1 MQSVNTFSQRLELF
15 REKTAEKLLTQRNSL
30 GSWEGE
36 LSSSALS
43 TAVATIALYQ
53 FDKDKYKEDLQE
65 GLEWLVENI
74 NDDGGYGDTIDSP
87 ANISTTLLCW
97 SAFNLSKDFGRDDSA
112 TEKKIEQWL
121 IKEAGSI
128 ESDKICQKILEV
140 YGDDHTFS
148 VPILTTLAIS
158 GRLGENPWAKVLQ
171 LPFELSVFPSGLFK
185 FLKLEVVSYA
195 LPALITIGLVRH
207 KKKRFWFNPLS
218 WFRSLVTKKA
228 LKKLDSIQPVNGGFL
243 EATPLTGFVLMS
255 LCESGL
261 KDIDVAQKCASFLKS
276 SIRKDGSYPI
286 DTHLHTWVTTLSIN
300 ALTETDKEYLN
311 SSDKS
316 ALKKFLT
323 DQQYKEVHPY
333 TNAEPGGWAWS
344 PLPGAVPDA
353 DDTSGALVAL
363 RRLSDKDSM
372 PVNEAE
378 NGIKWLLGLQ
388 NSDGGIPT
396 FCRGWGQLPFDQSCA
411 DITAHCL
418 RAFCEWRTEVNSK
431 LQTQI
436 NSSLRE
442 LVRYL
447 KATQRKDGS
456 WNPLWFGNQ
465 HNKEKLN
472 LTYGTAQVVIALSE
486 TPNAEN
492 LDLKPLIDSGLNW
505 LKEAQNEDGS
515 WSGIKGTSGS
525 IEETSLA
532 LNALISCGIKDQQ
545 VEKGFDWLIVETNDG
560 TEFKSRPIGLYFASL
575 WYDEKMYPLVYS
587 AAAVEKYF
595 SGKA

>member
-1 MQSVNTFSQRLELF
+1 MQSLQSEITGITLF
-15 REKTAEKLLTQRNSL
+15 REKVAEKLLSERNSS

-43 TAVATIALYQ
+43 TAVATIALFHYSSEENKSQ
-53 FDKDKYKEDLQE
+53 INSALD
-65 GLEWLVENI
+65 WLVENI
-74 NDDGGYGDTIDSP
+74 NEDGGYGDTVDSP

-97 SAFNLSKDFGRDDSA
+97 SAFALSEKLGRDDSS
-112 TEKKIEQWL
+112 TVQKIERWL
-121 IKEAGSI
+121 IDEAGSI
-128 ESDKICQKILEV
+128 DPERLCKKILSV

-158 GRLGENPWAKVLQ
+158 GRLGENPWKYVLQ
-171 LPFELSVFPSGLFK
+171 LPFELSVFPATMFK
-185 FLKLEVVSYA
+185 MLKLEVVSYA

-207 KKKRFWFNPLS
+207 TKKKSALNPLS

-228 LKKLDSIQPVNGGFL
+228 LKKLSSIQPVNGGFL

-261 KDIDVAQKCASFLKS
+261 KDIEVAKKCATFLKS
-276 SIRKDGSYPI
+276 SIRQDGSYPI

-300 ALTETDKEYLN
+300 ALTETEKKYLD
-311 SSDKS
+311 SSDKG

-333 TNAEPGGWAWS
+333 TNAAPGGWAWS
-344 PLPGAVPDA
+344 PLPGAVPDS

-363 RRLSDKDSM
+363 RRLSTSESM
-372 PVNEAE
+372 PVKEAE

-418 RAFCEWRTEVNSK
+418 RAFCEWKNDVNPK
-431 LQTQI
+431 LQIQI

-447 KATQRKDGS
+447 KTTQRLDGS

-472 LTYGTAQVVIALSE
+472 LTYGSAQVVIALTE

-492 LDLKPLIDSGLNW
+492 LGLKTLIDSGLKW
-505 LKEAQNEDGS
+505 IKESQNEDGS
-515 WSGIKGTSGS
+515 WSGIKGTPGS
-525 IEETSLA
+525 IEETALA
-532 LNALISCGIKDQQ
+532 LNALISCGIKDSQ
-545 VEKGFDWLIVETNDG
+545 VDKGFSWLIQETKEG

-575 WYDEKMYPLVYS
+575 WYDEKLYPLVYT

-595 SGKA
+595 TLK

>member
-1 MQSVNTFSQRLELF
+1 MQSVETATSKLELF
-15 REKTAEKLLTQRNSL
+15 RETVIQRLLSERNDS

-53 FDKDKYKEDLQE
+53 FDSEKFRSDICS
-65 GLEWLVENI
+65 GLDWLVENI
-74 NDDGGYGDTIDSP
+74 NEDGGYGDTVDSP

-97 SAFNLSKDFGRDDSA
+97 SAFNLSKNLGRDDSS
-112 TEKKIEQWL
+112 TEVKIEKWL
-121 IKEAGSI
+121 INEAGSI
-128 ESDKICQKILEV
+128 EPEKICQKILKV

-158 GRLGENPWAKVLQ
+158 GRLGDNPWRYVLQ
-171 LPFELSVFPSGLFK
+171 LPFELSVFPAGLFK

-207 KKKRFWFNPLS
+207 KKKRSALNPLS

-228 LKKLDSIQPVNGGFL
+228 LRKLSSIQPVNGGFL

-261 KDIDVAQKCASFLKS
+261 KNIEVAQKCAAFLKS

-300 ALTETDKEYLN
+300 ALTETNKGYLS
-311 SSDKS
+311 SSDKQS
-316 ALKKFLT
+316 LKKFLT
-323 DQQYKEVHPY
+323 DQQYKNVHPY
-333 TNAEPGGWAWS
+333 TNAAPGGWAWS

-363 RRLSDKDSM
+363 RRLSDENSM
-372 PVNEAE
+372 PVKEAE

-418 RAFCEWRTEVNSK
+418 RAFCEWRKEVNPK
-431 LQTQI
+431 LQVQI

-447 KATQRKDGS
+447 KTTQRKDGS

-472 LTYGTAQVVIALSE
+472 LTYGTAQVVIALFE

-492 LDLKPLIDSGLNW
+492 LGLKPLIDSGLKW
-505 LKEAQNEDGS
+505 IKESQNDDGS
-515 WSGIKGTSGS
+515 WSGIKDTPGS

-532 LNALISCGIKDQQ
+532 LNALISCGIIDSQI
-545 VEKGFDWLIVETNDG
+545 EKGFSWLIQETKVG

-587 AAAVEKYF
+587 AAAIEKYF
-595 SGKA
+595 SVN

>member
-1 MQSVNTFSQRLELF
+1 MQSVETATSKLEQF
-15 REKTAEKLLTQRNSL
+15 RETVINRLLSERNDS

-43 TAVATIALYQ
+43 TAVATVALYQ
-53 FDKDKYKEDLQE
+53 FDSEKFKIDICS
-65 GLEWLVENI
+65 GLDWLVNNI
-74 NDDGGYGDTIDSP
+74 NDDGGYGDTVDSP

-97 SAFNLSKDFGRDDSA
+97 SAFNLSKNLGRDDSA
-112 TEKKIEQWL
+112 TEAKIEKWL
-121 IKEAGSI
+121 RNEAGSI
-128 ESDKICQKILEV
+128 EPENICQKILKV

-158 GRLGENPWAKVLQ
+158 GRLGDNPWGYVLQ
-171 LPFELSVFPSGLFK
+171 LPFELSVFPAGLFK

-207 KKKRFWFNPLS
+207 NKRRSAINPLS

-228 LKKLDSIQPVNGGFL
+228 LKKLATIQPVNGGFL

-261 KDIDVAQKCASFLKS
+261 KDLEVSQKCAAFLKS

-300 ALTETDKEYLN
+300 ALTETDKGYL
-311 SSDKS
+311 SSSEKQT
-316 ALKKFLT
+316 LKKFLT

-333 TNAEPGGWAWS
+333 TNAAPGGWAWS

-363 RRLSDKDSM
+363 RRLSDENSM

-378 NGIKWLLGLQ
+378 HGIKWLLGLQ

-418 RAFCEWRTEVNSK
+418 RAFCEWRKDVNPK
-431 LQTQI
+431 LQVQI

-447 KATQRKDGS
+447 KTTQRSDGS

-492 LDLKPLIDSGLNW
+492 LALKPLVDSGLKW
-505 LKEAQNEDGS
+505 LKEAQNDDGS
-515 WSGIKGTSGS
+515 WSGVKGTPGS

-532 LNALISCGIKDQQ
+532 LNALVSCGIKDDRI
-545 VEKGFDWLIVETNDG
+545 EKGFNWLLQETKEG
-560 TEFKSRPIGLYFASL
+560 IEFKSRPIGLYFASL
-575 WYDEKMYPLVYS
+575 WYNEKMYPLVYS
-587 AAAVEKYF
+587 AAAIEKYF
-595 SGKA
+595 SDK

>member
-1 MQSVNTFSQRLELF
+1 MQSVETATSKLELF
-15 REKTAEKLLTQRNSL
+15 RETVINRLLSERNDS

-43 TAVATIALYQ
+43 TAVASIALYQ
-53 FDKDKYKEDLQE
+53 FDSEKFRSDICS
-65 GLEWLVENI
+65 GLDWLVENI
-74 NDDGGYGDTIDSP
+74 NDDGGYGDTVDSP

-97 SAFNLSKDFGRDDSA
+97 SAFNLSKNLGRDDSS
-112 TEKKIEQWL
+112 TEVKIEKWL
-121 IKEAGSI
+121 INEAGSI
-128 ESDKICQKILEV
+128 EPEKICQKILKV

-158 GRLGENPWAKVLQ
+158 GRLGDNPWRYVLQ
-171 LPFELSVFPSGLFK
+171 LPFELSVFPGGLFK

-207 KKKRFWFNPLS
+207 KKKRSALNPLS
-218 WFRSLVTKKA
+218 WFRSLATKKA
-228 LKKLDSIQPVNGGFL
+228 LKKLASIQPVNGGFL

-261 KDIDVAQKCASFLKS
+261 KNIEVAQKCAAFLKS

-300 ALTETDKEYLN
+300 ALTETDKGYL
-311 SSDKS
+311 STSEKHT
-316 ALKKFLT
+316 LKKFLT
-323 DQQYKEVHPY
+323 DQQYKNVHPY
-333 TNAEPGGWAWS
+333 TNAAPGGWAWS

-363 RRLSDKDSM
+363 RRLSDENSL
-372 PVNEAE
+372 PVKEAE

-418 RAFCEWRTEVNSK
+418 RAFCEWRKEVNPK
-431 LQTQI
+431 LQVQI

-447 KATQRKDGS
+447 KTTQRPDGS

-472 LTYGTAQVVIALSE
+472 LTYGTAQVVIALCE
-486 TPNAEN
+486 TPNAES
-492 LDLKPLIDSGLNW
+492 LDLRPLVDSGLKW
-505 LKEAQNEDGS
+505 LKEAQNDDGS
-515 WSGIKGTSGS
+515 WSGIKDSPGS

-532 LNALISCGIKDQQ
+532 LNVLISCGIIDSQI
-545 VEKGFDWLIVETNDG
+545 EKGFSWLIHETKNG

-587 AAAVEKYF
+587 AAAIEKYF
-595 SGKA
+595 SVN